1 MRRAREEVGLGVVV
15 RALVLVLDAQSDG
28 SAERDAELCARLDGD
43 GVCFITLLL
52 RPPEEGRADASVAR
66 FRASSCV
73 GQDTCDFCILPASA
87 LTGVV
92 SLLWPGRRRDIC
104 FWMSASLSW
113 RPCAWMK
120 SKRAHSM
127 RILLGMTPA

>member
-15 RALVLVLDAQSDG
+15 RALVLVLDAQPDG
-28 SAERDAELCARLDGD
+28 SAERDAELCPGLDGD
-43 GVCFITLLL
+43 GVCFISLLAATSGRMSKRVSRLCGGAKL
-52 RPPEEGRADASVAR
+52 RGQDACE
-66 FRASSCV
+66 SCV
-73 GQDTCDFCILPASA
+73 LPASVSV

-113 RPCAWMK
+113 RPCAWRE
-120 SKRAHSM
+120 SR
-127 RILLGMTPA
+127 RGR